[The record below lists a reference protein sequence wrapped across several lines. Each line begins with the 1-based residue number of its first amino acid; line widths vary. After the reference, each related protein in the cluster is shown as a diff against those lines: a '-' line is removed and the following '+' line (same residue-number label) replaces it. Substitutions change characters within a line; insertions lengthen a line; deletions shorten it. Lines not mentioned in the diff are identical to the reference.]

1 MYDPLILWLVKL
13 LLSQYWSSLRALM
26 AVSSSANIFIL
37 SFFFQRDLTKRRE
50 NKARAELA
58 GKTDKVNTL
67 RQEIAENENQLNM
80 AQVGWVCYKS
90 LYISSQLVFHQQ
102 KFRKSLGIFYINP
115 EIIRV

>member
-26 AVSSSANIFIL
+26 AVSSSANIHPL
-37 SFFFQRDLTKRRE
+37 FFFQRDLTKRRE

-80 AQVGWVCYKS
+80 ARVCG
-90 LYISSQLVFHQQ
+90 VCC
-102 KFRKSLGIFYINP
+102 
-115 EIIRV
+115 